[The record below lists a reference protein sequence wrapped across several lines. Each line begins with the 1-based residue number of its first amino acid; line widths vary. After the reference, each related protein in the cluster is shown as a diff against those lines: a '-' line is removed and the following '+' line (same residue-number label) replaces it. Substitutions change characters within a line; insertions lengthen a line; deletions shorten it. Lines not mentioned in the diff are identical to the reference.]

1 MILGFTWPEPVKGPS
16 KLAAHAHNTAT
27 FDIPDLILGEMDHH
41 RPLYHFKRDSVLFGI
56 FTLSPVRLIF
66 VLPGSGGF
74 GRLSRNGMDQNAEHR
89 YYPSPLFQRLLK
101 LKVWLV
107 ERFRIGERQMTL
119 VWAVLIGLL
128 GALASE
134 CFRRAS
140 DIIHFVATGSNSDII
155 SSFAQLPLWQRVAVP
170 TVGALLAGATL
181 WVGNRFTMRLRQK
194 TTTDYMEA
202 IVVGNGNISVPASL
216 VKCTSALF
224 SISTGA
230 SIGREGPL
238 VQISSLVASLVGRL
252 RNFPI
257 AQRRHLV
264 ACGAAAG
271 IASAYNAPIA
281 GSFFV
286 AEIVLGTVAV
296 ESLGPL
302 ILAAVVATFTA
313 QLLHGGGP
321 IYKSPGFSLHTYWEL
336 ILLTLVGVISGL
348 LAPVY
353 LRFLRL
359 IERSFSKTVIP
370 VPAKLALGGSIV
382 GVLAIISPDVCG
394 NGQGLLSTLFRQNW
408 FSDEILAILVLKI
421 IATAATFGSGA
432 VGGVFTPTLF
442 IGAAIGMLYGRTLLF
457 VFPDFQL
464 DPGMYGIVGM
474 GSFIAAST
482 GAPLMSILM
491 GFELTLDY
499 TLAPLL
505 MVSCVIAYY
514 CSSIFEKQF
523 IYGESLERKGASFFN
538 QQLAEA
544 KIADLIQHDPVK
556 LPYNATFAEI
566 AKVFV
571 QQRFQHIYIVG
582 QDGRLLGAVALHDI
596 KEFLDSPELATML
609 IAADLMDEHFP
620 RISPVQGMG
629 EALERFSEVRS
640 ERLPVVDNFES
651 GRLVGTISKTDIM
664 LYLAGKQS
672 SKIKK

>member
-1 MILGFTWPEPVKGPS
+1 MSSVESAASRHPSILGSLMRRDRIPS
-16 KLAAHAHNTAT
+16 
-27 FDIPDLILGEMDHH
+27 
-41 RPLYHFKRDSVLFGI
+41 
-56 FTLSPVRLIF
+56 RLIPNKIEIAPWAVLRF
-66 VLPGSGGF
+66 CLVVLPSYRGTTE
-74 GRLSRNGMDQNAEHR
+74 LPAEPGMDQEREHKR
-89 YYPSPLFQRLLK
+89 PHYPSPLVQQLLK
-101 LKVWLV
+101 LKVWFV
-107 ERFRIGERQMTL
+107 DRFQIRERQL
-119 VWAVLIGLL
+119 ILLWAALIGLA

-134 CFRRAS
+134 CFRRVS
-140 DIIHFVATGSNSDII
+140 DIVHFLATGSDTEII
-155 SSFAQLPLWQRVAVP
+155 SSFARLPIWQKLLVP
-170 TVGALLAGATL
+170 TAGGLLAGLTL
-181 WVGNRFTMRLRQK
+181 WLGNRFTMRLRQK

-216 VKCTSALF
+216 VKSASALF

-238 VQISSLVASLVGRL
+238 VQISSLVASLIARV

-286 AEIVLGTVAV
+286 AEIILGTIAV

-321 IYKSPGFSLHTYWEL
+321 IYKSPGFTLHSYWEIIFL
-336 ILLTLVGVISGL
+336 SLMGVISGL

-359 IERSFSKTVIP
+359 TERLFSKLVIP
-370 VPAKLALGGSIV
+370 APVKLALGGAIV
-382 GVLAIISPDVCG
+382 GALAIVSPDVCG
-394 NGQGLLSTLFRQNW
+394 NGQGLLNTLFRQNW
-408 FSDEILAILVLKI
+408 FSNEILAILLLKVV
-421 IATAATFGSGA
+421 ATAATFGSGA

-442 IGAAIGMLYGRTLLF
+442 IGSALGMLYGRTLLLL
-457 VFPDFQL
+457 FPSLHL

-474 GSFIAAST
+474 GSFIAATT

-505 MVSCVIAYY
+505 MVTCVIAYY
-514 CSSIFEKQF
+514 GSSIFEKRF

-544 KIADLIQHDPVK
+544 KIADLIQLDPVT
-556 LPYNATFAEI
+556 LPSNATFAEI
-566 AKVFV
+566 AKIFV
-571 QQRFQHIYIVG
+571 QHRLQHIYIVG
-582 QDGRLLGAVALHDI
+582 RDNQFLGAVSLHDI
-596 KEFLDSPELATML
+596 KEFLDRPELATML
-609 IAADLMDEHFP
+609 IAVDLMNESFP
-620 RISPVQGMG
+620 RISQMQGMG
-629 EALERFSEVRS
+629 DAFDRFSEVRS
-640 ERLPVVDNFES
+640 ERLPVVDDLDS
-651 GRLVGTISKTDIM
+651 GRLIGSISKTDIM

-672 SKIKK
+672 SQMKGARS